1 VSAEPNPVAPEPRLE
16 VVGIRKQFPGV
27 LALNDV
33 SLSLR
38 AGQIHALLGEN
49 GAGKSTLIKI
59 ITGVYQADAGE
70 IRLDGESVRFASPH
84 AALEAGISVV
94 HQERN
99 LIPQFTVAENIL
111 LERIPT
117 RGPRLVDHA
126 AINRLA
132 KPWIEM
138 VGLEATPTEVV
149 ADLSVAQMQLVEIA
163 KALSLQA
170 RILLLDEPTAAI
182 TPHEVG
188 YLFRILDDLRQRGV
202 ALVYVSHKLEEVF
215 ELCDRVTVLRDG
227 RNAAADVEVASV
239 DQDRLVTY
247 MIGRAEVIAKLP
259 PKPDPGEPVLEVR
272 DLATGEGDHGISLGL
287 RKGEVLG
294 IYGLVGAGRSELA
307 KALVGEV
314 KVTGGEIRVRGVKT
328 QIKSFREALERH
340 RIGYVSEDRK
350 QEGLILL
357 HSVRANTSIT
367 IWRRLRSFG
376 QWIKGSAEKAAI
388 EPSLRL
394 LDVRATSLSQAV
406 GTLSGGNQ
414 QKVSIAKWLAANV
427 EILIIDEPTVGIDI
441 KTKNAL
447 HELIWDL
454 AAKGKSILVISSDMP
469 EVIRLSDRILV
480 MRNHAI
486 VGEIPNT
493 HQYGEMSEAIMARLS

>member
-1 VSAEPNPVAPEPRLE
+1 MSAEPAVATRPVRLE
-16 VVGIRKQFPGV
+16 VSGIRKQFPGV
-27 LALNDV
+27 VALDDV
-33 SLSLR
+33 SLRLR
-38 AGQIHALLGEN
+38 AGEIHALLGEN

-59 ITGVYQADAGE
+59 LTGVYQPDEGE
-70 IRLDGESVRFASPH
+70 IRLDANPVRFASPRS
-84 AALEAGISVV
+84 ALAAGIAVV

-111 LERIPT
+111 LERLPT
-117 RGPRLVDHA
+117 RGLQLVDHG

-138 VGLEATPTEVV
+138 VGLEVAPATPV
-149 ADLSVAQMQLVEIA
+149 AELSVAQMQLVEIA

-170 RILLLDEPTAAI
+170 RILLMDEPTAAI

-188 YLFRILDDLRQRGV
+188 YLFRILDDLRKRDV
-202 ALVYVSHKLEEVF
+202 ALVFVSHKLEEVF
-215 ELCDRVTVLRDG
+215 EVCDRVTVLRDG
-227 RNAAADVEVASV
+227 KNAAADVEVAAL
-239 DQDRLVTY
+239 DRDRLVTY
-247 MIGRAEVIAKLP
+247 MIGRAEVIAELP
-259 PKPDPGEPVLEVR
+259 PKPAPGPPVLEVQGLTTDPR
-272 DLATGEGDHGISLGL
+272 DRGISLEL

-294 IYGLVGAGRSELA
+294 VYGLVGAGRSHLA
-307 KALVGEV
+307 KTLVGEV
-314 KVTGGEIRVRGVKT
+314 KRTGGEVLIHGARTR
-328 QIKSFREALERH
+328 IKGFREALERH

-357 HSVRANTSIT
+357 HSVRSNTSIT
-367 IWRRLRSFG
+367 IWRRLRMFG
-376 QWIKGSAEKAAI
+376 QWIRRSVEDAAI
-388 EPSLRL
+388 VPSLRQ
-394 LDVRATSLSQAV
+394 LDVRAQSLSQPV

-414 QKVSIAKWLAANV
+414 QKVSIAKWLAAKA

-454 AAKGKSILVISSDMP
+454 AADGKSILLISSDMP

-480 MRNHAI
+480 MRDHAI
-486 VGEIPNT
+486 VGEMTNT
-493 HQYGEMSEAIMARLS
+493 HQYDEMSGAIMAQLS

>member
-1 VSAEPNPVAPEPRLE
+1 LE
-16 VVGIRKQFPGV
+16 VSGIRKQFPGV

-33 SLSLR
+33 SLRLR
-38 AGQIHALLGEN
+38 AGEIHALLGEN

-59 ITGVYQADAGE
+59 LTGVYQPDAGE
-70 IRLDGESVRFASPH
+70 IRLDGEPIKFASPR
-84 AALEAGISVV
+84 AALAAGISVV

-111 LERIPT
+111 LERLPT
-117 RGPRLVDHA
+117 RGLQLVDHA

-132 KPWIEM
+132 SPWIEM
-138 VGLEATPTEVV
+138 VGLEAPPTRVV
-149 ADLSVAQMQLVEIA
+149 AELSVAQMQLVEIA

-188 YLFRILDDLRQRGV
+188 YLFRILDGLRRRNV

-215 ELCDRVTVLRDG
+215 QLCDRVTVLRDG
-227 RNAAADVEVASV
+227 RNACADVEVASV
-239 DQDRLVTY
+239 DQDELVTY

-259 PKPDPGEPVLEVR
+259 PKPDPGEAVLQVR
-272 DLATGEGDHGISLGL
+272 ALTTDQLRSGVNLEL

-307 KALVGEV
+307 KALVGEI
-314 KVTGGEIRVRGVKT
+314 KVTGGEVRVRGRKT
-328 QIKSFREALERH
+328 RISGFRQALEQH

-350 QEGLILL
+350 EEGLILL

-367 IWRRLRSFG
+367 IWRRLRTLG
-376 QWIKGSAEKAAI
+376 QWIRGSAEKAAI
-388 EPSLRL
+388 EPSLRQ
-394 LDVRATSLSQAV
+394 LDVRAQSLSQPV

-414 QKVSIAKWLAANV
+414 QKVSIAKWLAAKV

-454 AAKGKSILVISSDMP
+454 AANGKSILLISSDMP
-469 EVIRLSDRILV
+469 EVIRLSDRMLV

-486 VGEIPNT
+486 VGEIQNS
-493 HQYGEMSEAIMARLS
+493 HEYEAMSEAIMARLS